1 MNKKFLLF
9 VPNAIRFLKEFSN
22 LIYSILY
29 TFLSTLLVPVVL
41 FLIILVEIP
50 RIELGILLF
59 DSNQEHARLF
69 SFVVIFVFLIS
80 SSLVFF
86 IENQYGEFKKQKE
99 WSLRILIKSFFYKIG
114 FSEIKYKDNA
124 QKYRA
129 LASVSKWTT
138 LILSIVGT
146 MQPQIAAQG
155 NLPWY
160 EGLVNVLLNSNI
172 QELSV
177 WFSSGIATFFLI
189 SGTSGIAYFIS
200 YNAITYLNEIDKR
213 VEQIKTSDYIQNLIS
228 PKDFIANV
236 KIGKR
241 SFKRIKYL
249 QDDKFELSQDG
260 EEARFYFSD
269 SQTFTEYF
277 SLNSNGAK
285 ALIADI
291 IKSRSY
297 QREELNE
304 DVQSDVQ
311 EQTTDDQ

>member
-59 DSNQEHARLF
+59 DSNKEHARLF

-99 WSLRILIKSFFYKIG
+99 WSLRIFIKSFFYKIG

-138 LILSIVGT
+138 LILSIMGT

-213 VEQIKTSDYIQNLIS
+213 VEKIKEEDYFKDLLS
-228 PKDFIANV
+228 PKEFIQNV

-241 SFKRIKYL
+241 SFAKIKYL
-249 QDDKFELSQDG
+249 QNDKFELSSDST
-260 EEARFYFSD
+260 EARFYFSD
-269 SQTFTEYF
+269 TNQFTDFF
-277 SLNSNGAK
+277 SLNSNGVK
-285 ALIADI
+285 ALITNI

-297 QREELNE
+297 QKEVTVEE
-304 DVQSDVQ
+304 VQSDVQ
-311 EQTTDDQ
+311 EQTADN